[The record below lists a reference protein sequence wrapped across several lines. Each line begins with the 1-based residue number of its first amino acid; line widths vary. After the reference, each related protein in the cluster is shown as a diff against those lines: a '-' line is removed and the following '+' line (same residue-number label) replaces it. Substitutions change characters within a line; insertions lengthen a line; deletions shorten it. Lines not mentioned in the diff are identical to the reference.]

1 MSGNV
6 ILDKRFC
13 YLSINKVVFAEG
25 NTDSVLT
32 VFMEVPLTGTSD
44 KLMDDMNN
52 LKKNKKSSLYFE

>member
-25 NTDSVLT
+25 NTDFVLK
-32 VFMEVPLTGTSD
+32 VFMELQTCTLVEIIGLKLTNSWMT
-44 KLMDDMNN
+44 
-52 LKKNKKSSLYFE
+52 